1 MAAPTS
7 AFALEE
13 KAKEM
18 GVEKAALEQIDSELD
33 RLWESLDVEDLTVK
47 TNKVFEVYKN
57 VLELSEKIENKEVK
71 EKVEEILETLK
82 RIDKEIEKLTDLH
95 LDLRYLISFY

>member
-1 MAAPTS
+1 METTAQYKNH
-7 AFALEE
+7 E
-13 KAKEM
+13 AKEM
-18 GVEKAALEQIDSELD
+18 EMEKAALEQIDDELIK
-33 RLWESLDVEDLTVK
+33 LWESMEVEDLTVK

-71 EKVEEILETLK
+71 EKVEEILETLRK
-82 RIDKEIEKLTDLH
+82 IDKEIEKLTDLH